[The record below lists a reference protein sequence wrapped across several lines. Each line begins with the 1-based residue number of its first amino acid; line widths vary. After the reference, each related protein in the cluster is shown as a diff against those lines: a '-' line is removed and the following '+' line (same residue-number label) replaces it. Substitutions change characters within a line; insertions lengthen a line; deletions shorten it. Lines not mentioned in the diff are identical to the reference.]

1 MDERVRFGR
10 PAGDSK
16 TGRRMFHHLARAGA
30 TLLAAGASD
39 WVVHARAQESESIA
53 SGDDAAKSPS
63 GDRYDGDEEYFLHHI
78 VHTIE
83 EELERHAEIEPQAL
97 SQWGAL
103 RHDQA
108 RRGDLVYVA
117 HQLDFVARR
126 AGTTA
131 P

>member
-1 MDERVRFGR
+1 
-10 PAGDSK
+10 
-16 TGRRMFHHLARAGA
+16 MFHHLARAGA
-30 TLLAAGASD
+30 TLIAAGASD
-39 WVVHARAQESESIA
+39 WVVHARAHESESIA
-53 SGDDAAKSPS
+53 P

-83 EELERHAEIEPQAL
+83 EELEQHAEIEPQAL

-131 P
+131 A